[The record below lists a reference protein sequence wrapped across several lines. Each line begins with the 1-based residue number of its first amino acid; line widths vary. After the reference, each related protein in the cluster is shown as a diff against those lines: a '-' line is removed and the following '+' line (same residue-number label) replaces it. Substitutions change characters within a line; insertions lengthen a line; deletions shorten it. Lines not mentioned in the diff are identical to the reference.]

1 MGYRRAG
8 GLPLMFS
15 LEAVKPGPS
24 PALSQSQSQSCRNR
38 SSRLGNSIPMTVAL
52 MRIIDALKGKP
63 MTTWLYRVRPS
74 RPAMLTEGPTPA
86 EQEAVGR
93 HFAYLQ
99 GLCRAGVMH
108 LAGRTLNGDEEGF
121 GICLFSAGSEE
132 EARRV
137 MEGDPAVIAGVMSAQ
152 LFPYR
157 VALLN
162 TASLAEAADLPDPPL
177 A

>member
-1 MGYRRAG
+1 
-8 GLPLMFS
+8 
-15 LEAVKPGPS
+15 
-24 PALSQSQSQSCRNR
+24 
-38 SSRLGNSIPMTVAL
+38 
-52 MRIIDALKGKP
+52 

-108 LAGRTLNGDEEGF
+108 LAGRTLGDDEEGF
-121 GICLFSAGSEE
+121 GICLFSAASEE
-132 EARRV
+132 EARQL
-137 MEGDPAVIAGVMSAQ
+137 MGEDPAVVAGVMVAR

-162 TASLAEAADLPDPPL
+162 AASLAEAAGLPAPPS

>member
-1 MGYRRAG
+1 M
-8 GLPLMFS
+8 S
-15 LEAVKPGPS
+15 
-24 PALSQSQSQSCRNR
+24 
-38 SSRLGNSIPMTVAL
+38 
-52 MRIIDALKGKP
+52 
-63 MTTWLYRVRPS
+63 TWLYRVRPS

-108 LAGRTLNGDEEGF
+108 LAGRTLNEDDEGF
-121 GICLFSAGSEE
+121 GICIFSAEGKE
-132 EARRV
+132 EARRL
-137 MEGDPAVIAGVMSAQ
+137 MESDPAVMAGVMQAQ

-162 TASLAEAADLPDPPL
+162 TASLADAAGLPAPPP